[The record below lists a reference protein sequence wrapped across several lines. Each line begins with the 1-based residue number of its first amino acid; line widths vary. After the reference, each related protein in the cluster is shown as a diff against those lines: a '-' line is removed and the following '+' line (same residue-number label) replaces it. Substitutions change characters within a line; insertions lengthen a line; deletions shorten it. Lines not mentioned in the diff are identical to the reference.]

1 VGGVIDYGLS
11 DLEPRAAAAM
21 RGGDVLLAR
30 ICLTDA
36 LALAPRRTDLW
47 LNLAACHRRLADFPQ
62 AMVAVDKALAL
73 DPRAFLALLT
83 KASLLEA
90 TGEAK
95 AAAIAYGVALTQ
107 APPSQEGL
115 TPALR
120 AVIDRAREINGR
132 HLSEME
138 DFLVEEAMPAI
149 KHCDADERRRVDR
162 FVQDLLGKQKRYRQ
176 EPAGFFYP
184 QLAAVEFYDR
194 AGFPWLT
201 ALEAATDVIAREA
214 EAVMGHGEGLSPY
227 VDYDE
232 SLPLDQWRD
241 LNRSLRWSAF
251 HLFQNGRAVEENC
264 ARCPETVATLQ
275 SMPQPQLPGRSPSA
289 MFSILAPKTTIPP
302 HTGIS
307 NTRLVVHLPLIVPE
321 GCRFRVGGE
330 TRTWK
335 RGQAWV
341 FDDTIE
347 HEAVNDSVEPRLIL
361 IFDIW
366 QPAISET
373 ERQAIIALTSAM
385 DRFGGAP
392 APCSL

>member
-1 VGGVIDYGLS
+1 
-11 DLEPRAAAAM
+11 
-21 RGGDVLLAR
+21 
-30 ICLTDA
+30 
-36 LALAPRRTDLW
+36 
-47 LNLAACHRRLADFPQ
+47 
-62 AMVAVDKALAL
+62 
-73 DPRAFLALLT
+73 
-83 KASLLEA
+83 
-90 TGEAK
+90 
-95 AAAIAYGVALTQ
+95 
-107 APPSQEGL
+107 
-115 TPALR
+115 
-120 AVIDRAREINGR
+120 
-132 HLSEME
+132 
-138 DFLVEEAMPAI
+138 
-149 KHCDADERRRVDR
+149 
-162 FVQDLLGKQKRYRQ
+162 
-176 EPAGFFYP
+176 
-184 QLAAVEFYDR
+184 
-194 AGFPWLT
+194 
-201 ALEAATDVIAREA
+201 
-214 EAVMGHGEGLSPY
+214 
-227 VDYDE
+227 
-232 SLPLDQWRD
+232 
-241 LNRSLRWSAF
+241 
-251 HLFQNGRAVEENC
+251 
-264 ARCPETVATLQ
+264 
-275 SMPQPQLPGRSPSA
+275 